1 MFKSNLIESKS
12 YYKLRSKKLLLMLLP
27 SVPIGLLVNFY
38 TIPIWLTTVMIGV
51 YIVLIYLMNVNQ
63 KLIGQIIGNKR
74 IEMDAEKIRII
85 SGKGNTQEIIKL
97 ADIDKLLIKD
107 NYSMPQETIKDVGM
121 ELTGK
126 TIKNYLT
133 LQLINGETRRFDFEF
148 DSYYMIAQLNKT
160 INSWEVK
167 GCKIERTG

>member
-1 MFKSNLIESKS
+1 
-12 YYKLRSKKLLLMLLP
+12 
-27 SVPIGLLVNFY
+27 
-38 TIPIWLTTVMIGV
+38 
-51 YIVLIYLMNVNQ
+51 MNVNQ

-148 DSYYMIAQLNKT
+148 DSYYMIAQLNSYWLKT
-160 INSWEVK
+160 IFN
-167 GCKIERTG
+167 GLTN